1 MNRSAIKRPLRQ
13 GQTRVLYKR
22 WTDSRLVFG
31 RLEMVD
37 ELQANGS
44 CCLGSLVFLRE
55 RLVSLDGLDESK
67 RLFALLE
74 CRSRW

>member
-13 GQTRVLYKR
+13 GQTRVLYKW

-31 RLEMVD
+31 RLEVVN
-37 ELQANGS
+37 ELQANSGG
-44 CCLGSLVFLRE
+44 CLWSLVFLCE

-67 RLFALLE
+67 RLFALLD